1 MSTGNSGSQTCQC
14 FINKRSTGGCGK
26 KSKNNYMTQ
35 QNMGGQTMKGNDCTV
50 CPSPPGLNGGSR
62 DVSGKTDGRLY
73 VGSVVR
79 NSCNK
84 GYLSEGPV
92 EIKCIRDKGNIK
104 WSHDINAFQ
113 CDKIPD
119 EFASRY
125 VPQ

>member
-1 MSTGNSGSQTCQC
+1 MLNARLIATNTGRFPALVCSIKKETRKCGTPWGS
-14 FINKRSTGGCGK
+14 RDTGA
-26 KSKNNYMTQ
+26 
-35 QNMGGQTMKGNDCTV
+35 DCRV

>member
-1 MSTGNSGSQTCQC
+1 MLNARLIATNTGRFPALVCDHVKETRKCGTSWGS
-14 FINKRSTGGCGK
+14 
-26 KSKNNYMTQ
+26 
-35 QNMGGQTMKGNDCTV
+35 KGCTV

-84 GYLSEGPV
+84 GYLPDGPV
-92 EIKCIRDKGNIK
+92 EIKCIRDAKGNIK

-113 CDKIPD
+113 CDTIPD